1 MQSKSLTMS
10 LAMSLAMLV
19 LVLSVR
25 AETHTIH
32 FDNQCGFGTPTLVS
46 NGVVLSTGGDVT
58 VNGPIEAVA
67 YLQTGACG
75 LDGENC
81 TTVDISLTN
90 AIPGEPGGSA
100 SSAAIDIVPPHAF
113 SAVTGF
119 GYYNGCDGAGED
131 CTNANCIAALPGLP
145 PKTIVP
151 VLCQTDNVRVGGSMR
166 SVCAGRRM
174 QSSDLLISRR

>member
-1 MQSKSLTMS
+1 M
-10 LAMSLAMLV
+10 LA

-32 FDNQCGFGTPTLVS
+32 FDNQRGFGTPTLVS
-46 NGVVLSTGGDVT
+46 NGVVLSTGADVT
-58 VNGPIEAVA
+58 VNGPIEAPADRFAAV
-67 YLQTGACG
+67 LIVSPLGSCG
-75 LDGENC
+75 INGENC

-100 SSAAIDIVPPHAF
+100 SSAAIDLVPPHAF

-131 CTNANCIAALPGLP
+131 CANANCIAALPGPP

-151 VLCQTDNVRVGGSMR
+151 VLCQTDDVNIAIVF
-166 SVCAGRRM
+166 C
-174 QSSDLLISRR
+174 D